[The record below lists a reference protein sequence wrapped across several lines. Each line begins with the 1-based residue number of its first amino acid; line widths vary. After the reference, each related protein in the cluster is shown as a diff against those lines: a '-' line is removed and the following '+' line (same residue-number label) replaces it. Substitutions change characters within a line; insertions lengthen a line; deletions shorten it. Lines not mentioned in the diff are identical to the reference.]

1 MENYSNEKVVKD
13 RTLVNVNLS
22 EYSDKLK
29 ELDWWVFEI
38 IVSKGISEEKEAK
51 DICRDDIIV
60 KYGIHVGSDSLWRSI
75 KLLVNINFFTV
86 IKINTGYRNFNLLNL
101 TEIGALAYINKFK
114 RKPAIQEHVLIHSH
128 HASYHH
134 GYMIKDTK
142 AILERIGLYRNVET
156 RRDKNIIRFYDG
168 AICIPDIIA
177 VMSNSEAHYYEVECG
192 NHHQFDINEKCDKLA
207 RLTKHIIYVG
217 QNRKSVCGILRKQLE
232 AWIEYRGREELLR
245 LGIKVYLT
253 TISDLSD
260 KKWTYF
266 YDMKTDKP
274 ICCFKEKEEK

>member
-1 MENYSNEKVVKD
+1 MEEKIFVGEQDIKVD
-13 RTLVNVNLS
+13 LINSFPNHPYHVFDDADMSELVASIKANGLLNP
-22 EYSDKLK
+22 
-29 ELDWWVFEI
+29 I
-38 IVSKGISEEKEAK
+38 IV
-51 DICRDDIIV
+51 R
-60 KYGIHVGSDSLWRSI
+60 
-75 KLLVNINFFTV
+75 NTV

-114 RKPAIQEHVLIHSH
+114 QKPAIQEHVLIHSH

-142 AILERIGLYRNVET
+142 TILERIGLYRDVET
-156 RRDKNIIRFYDG
+156 RRDKNTIQFYDG

-217 QNRKSVCGILRKQLE
+217 QNRKSVCGVLRKQLE
-232 AWIEYRGREELLR
+232 AWIEYRGREELR
-245 LGIKVYLT
+245 HLGIKVYLT

-266 YDMKTDKP
+266 YDMKTNKP